1 MEDKGNRGESA
12 AGALDGRL
20 LGAEAIVF
28 DVGKVLLTFE
38 PEEVAALLPERHRDA
53 LKEALFGPVHRWSE
67 FDLGR
72 KPNEQ
77 IAAEAA
83 AAAGVP
89 GGERMVLEALYRF
102 PETMRPLPLYR
113 CIAPLKKLGKRL
125 YALTNY
131 AEPSFTLTKEA
142 FPALKELDGEVV
154 SSREKTCKPDGE
166 IYRILLARFSLD
178 PARCLYVDDREDNI
192 RAGAGFGFR
201 TWHYAGED
209 VLPL

>member
-1 MEDKGNRGESA
+1 M
-12 AGALDGRL
+12 
-20 LGAEAIVF
+20 
-28 DVGKVLLTFE
+28 
-38 PEEVAALLPERHRDA
+38 
-53 LKEALFGPVHRWSE
+53 LKA
-67 FDLGR
+67 
-72 KPNEQ
+72 
-77 IAAEAA
+77 
-83 AAAGVP
+83 
-89 GGERMVLEALYRF
+89 
-102 PETMRPLPLYR
+102 
-113 CIAPLKKLGKRL
+113 LGKKL